1 MFYQRNTGSFM
12 KTKILAFT
20 LSLFCLSPAARA
32 TAEQPNFILM
42 MADDLGYAGLSCYG
56 NRHGI
61 QTPNLDFMAEHGL
74 KFTEFH
80 SNGTVCSPTR
90 AALMT
95 GRYQQRTGVTGVIT
109 AAAHRNSGLALKE
122 TTIADLLKVNGY
134 RTAIFGKWHLSYTP
148 LFNPIHQGFDEYI
161 GFVSGNVCN
170 QSHMDQEMQ
179 DDWWKQ
185 DKLTPEKGYQTTLI
199 GNHTVDFIERS
210 KDAPF
215 FVYVA
220 FGAPHYPIQ
229 GPNDPAV
236 RGPEKVSQN
245 TIDLKRAYREM
256 IESMDAEVGRIR
268 AKVEE
273 LGLTERTFFFF
284 CSDNGQ
290 TMGKEGI
297 YSADPSLRGTK
308 ATVYEGGVRVPGI
321 AYWPG
326 TIAPAVTEEIGMTM
340 DLLPTFA
347 SLAAV
352 PAKTEFALDGIDL
365 APLML
370 KGSPLP
376 KRPLFWSFHNAG
388 AARLGPW
395 KYVRTGEKG
404 ALYNLDDDLAE
415 SIDLSAKHPEK
426 FQEMEQRYADW
437 FKDAT
442 THPSGP
448 QIDPNASATPQK

>member
-1 MFYQRNTGSFM
+1 M
-12 KTKILAFT
+12 KTKTLTFT
-20 LSLFCLSPAARA
+20 LTLLCLSSAIRA
-32 TAEQPNFILM
+32 AEQPNFILM
-42 MADDLGYAGLSCYG
+42 MADDLGYAGLSCFG

-61 QTPNLDFMAEHGL
+61 QTPNLDAMAKNGL
-74 KFTEFH
+74 KFTDFH

-109 AAAHRNSGLALKE
+109 AASHRNAGLAHKE
-122 TTIADLLKVNGY
+122 TTIADLLKANGY
-134 RTAIFGKWHLSYTP
+134 RTAIFGKWHLGYPAT
-148 LFNPIHQGFDEYI
+148 FNPIHQGFDEYV

-170 QSHMDQEMQ
+170 QSHIDQAMQ
-179 DDWWKQ
+179 EDWWKQ
-185 DKLTPEKGYQTTLI
+185 DQLTPEKGYQTTLI

-229 GPNDPAV
+229 GPNDPPT
-236 RGPEKVSQN
+236 RGPDKVSQN
-245 TIDLKRAYREM
+245 SIDAKRAYREM

-273 LGLTERTFFFF
+273 LGLAEKTVFFF
-284 CSDNGQ
+284 CSDNGHS
-290 TMGKEGI
+290 MGLGGE
-297 YSADPSLRGTK
+297 YSADPALRGSK

-326 TIAPAVTEEIGMTM
+326 TIAPAVTEEVGMTM

-352 PAKTEFALDGIDL
+352 PAKTEYPLDGIDL

-370 KGSPLP
+370 HGTPLP
-376 KRPLFWSFHNAG
+376 KRPLFWSFKNTG

-395 KYVRTGEKG
+395 KYVLTGNTG
-404 ALYNLDDDLAE
+404 ALYNLDDDRAE
-415 SIDLSAKHPEK
+415 SIDRSADFPEK
-426 FQEMEQRYADW
+426 FQEMQQRYADW
-437 FKDAT
+437 FKDAST
-442 THPSGP
+442 NPSGP
-448 QIDPNASATPQK
+448 QIDPNASATPVK